1 MQPRDETAVS
11 PLWDEAEF
19 TALLTDLAHACAPRR
34 FALCEIHGDR
44 EDGSVFG
51 WGMAFDDRAVIWR
64 TTGHALGAFGSA
76 ESALALLSRRRNLQ
90 LVWIDQVSRTP
101 DA

>member
-1 MQPRDETAVS
+1 MQPRDETVMP

-19 TALLTDLAHACAPRR
+19 TTLLADLAHAYAPRR
-34 FALCEIHGDR
+34 FALCEVHGER

-64 TTGHALGAFGSA
+64 TTGAVGTFESA
-76 ESALALLSRRRNLQ
+76 ESALTLFSRRRNLQ
-90 LVWIDQVSRTP
+90 LVWIDQGRTP